1 MICGLQE
8 EIILSTKTMN
18 AIEKIL
24 ATLQV
29 LKFTIQ
35 PRCICTRKSGQV
47 DFLVLSLSAS
57 SFQAESDA
65 NRDVMETMCK
75 RAEVLCTRLD
85 IDKSQYPNP
94 NMVGNSKR
102 HIQEVI

>member
-1 MICGLQE
+1 MKSQRLTQFETQKAEILELYTELECEPNSTFERSMICGLQE

-35 PRCICTRKSGQV
+35 PRRICKIRT
-47 DFLVLSLSAS
+47 
-57 SFQAESDA
+57 
-65 NRDVMETMCK
+65 
-75 RAEVLCTRLD
+75 
-85 IDKSQYPNP
+85 
-94 NMVGNSKR
+94 SKFYG
-102 HIQEVI
+102 IKLEFIVILG